1 MTAIPARQ
9 RRRLLAALF
18 SGLAAASAL
27 PLGVVAGANLLLNSS
42 GGRSVDASKQLKIP
56 NTPTALL
63 ATVNDDNQVTTLT
76 VFVLAPQGVGGTII
90 SLAANTRAEV
100 LGNESPRRLVDSY
113 SQGGIAAIALDT
125 EGALDVTFA
134 SVGALSIGEV
144 AELLSIV
151 PSIRAEFDQP
161 VVNTK
166 LSTPDPITTTTVKSR
181 TKVTT
186 PPLPIFVDTELFP
199 AGEIELTSDQAAAV
213 LTATR
218 DGELESARLART
230 KSIWTGVAA
239 AVGGGIAVDLSQS
252 TESTVPDLVPTELA
266 SFIRRVFAG
275 PVQVWQLSAEP
286 VAEIE
291 NPLGIDL
298 YALDHN
304 EVLLLMASVAPSSL
318 SGVNGGF
325 AVQIDSPFND
335 INISHAIV
343 ERLTYL
349 GIGVAL
355 VREVGGPPTKETIFR
370 YSDISAIDGFQ
381 ASLES
386 VLGLLKYS
394 TIKQPVEGI
403 GAQIVLGQD
412 FVDFIAASPTLP
424 ATTIPEPEE

>member
-9 RRRLLAALF
+9 RRRLLGALF
-18 SGLAAASAL
+18 SGLAAACAL
-27 PLGVVAGANLLLNSS
+27 PLGIVAAANLLLNSS
-42 GGRSVDASKQLKIP
+42 GGRSVDANSQLKIP
-56 NTPTALL
+56 STPTALL
-63 ATVNDDNQVTTLT
+63 ATVNDENEVTTLT
-76 VFVLAPQGVGGTII
+76 VFVLSPQGVGGTII
-90 SLAANTRAEV
+90 SLAVNTRVEAAGSET
-100 LGNESPRRLVDSY
+100 PRRLADSF
-113 SQGGIAAIALDT
+113 SQGGVAAIALDT

-134 SVGALSIGEV
+134 SVGALSAGEV
-144 AELLSIV
+144 ATLLSIT
-151 PSIRAEFDQP
+151 PSIHVEFDQP

-166 LSTPDPITTTTVKSR
+166 TSTPDPVTTTTLKSK
-181 TKVTT
+181 TNVT
-186 PPLPIFVDTELFP
+186 PPPQPVAVDTELFP
-199 AGEIELTSDQAAAV
+199 AAGIDLTPDQVASV

-239 AVGGGIAVDLSQS
+239 AVGGGIAIDPAQS
-252 TESTVPDLVPTELA
+252 TESTVTGLVPTELA
-266 SFIRRVFAG
+266 NFVRLVFAG
-275 PVQVWQLSAEP
+275 PVQVWQLNAEP
-286 VAEIE
+286 VAESE
-291 NPLGIDL
+291 NPVGIEL
-298 YALDHN
+298 YALDRS

-335 INISHAIV
+335 VNISHAVV

-355 VREVGGPPTKETIFR
+355 VREIAEPPIKETVFR

-381 ASLES
+381 ASLEG
-386 VLGLLKYS
+386 VLGALKYS

-424 ATTIPEPEE
+424 ATTLPAADE

>member
-18 SGLAAASAL
+18 SGLAAACAL

-42 GGRSVDASKQLKIP
+42 GGRSVDANKQLKIP
-56 NTPTALL
+56 STPTALL
-63 ATVNDDNQVTTLT
+63 ATVNDNNQVTTLT

-100 LGNESPRRLVDSY
+100 LGNETPRRLADSY
-113 SQGGIAAIALDT
+113 SQGGIAAIALET

-134 SVGALSIGEV
+134 SVGALG
-144 AELLSIV
+144 AGDLAALLSIV
-151 PSIRAEFDQP
+151 PSIHAEFDQP
-161 VVNTK
+161 VVNTT
-166 LSTPDPITTTTVKSR
+166 LSTPEPTTTTTVKSR
-181 TKVTT
+181 TKATT
-186 PPLPIFVDTELFP
+186 PPQPISVDSELFP
-199 AGEIELTSDQAAAV
+199 AGEIDLTPEQIASV
-213 LTATR
+213 LVATR
-218 DGELESARLART
+218 GGELESSRLART
-230 KSIWTGVAA
+230 KSIWTGIAA
-239 AVGGGIAVDLSQS
+239 TVGGGIPIDPTQLTDTTIPAV
-252 TESTVPDLVPTELA
+252 VPLDIT
-266 SFIRRVFAG
+266 SFVRLVFAG
-275 PVQVWQLSAEP
+275 PIQVWQLNSEQLSG
-286 VAEIE
+286 VD

-298 YALDHN
+298 YALDHS

-349 GIGVAL
+349 GVGVAL
-355 VREVGGPPTKETIFR
+355 VREIAEPPTKETVFR
-370 YSDISAIDGFQ
+370 YSDIAAIDGLQ

-386 VLGLLKYS
+386 VLGSLKYS

-412 FVDFIAASPTLP
+412 FVDFIAASPDLP
-424 ATTIPEPEE
+424 ATTIPASEE

>member
-9 RRRLLAALF
+9 RRRLLGAMF
-18 SGLAAASAL
+18 SGLAAACAL

-42 GGRSVDASKQLKIP
+42 GGRSVDANSQLKIP
-56 NTPTALL
+56 STPTALL
-63 ATVNDDNQVTTLT
+63 ATVNDENEVTTLT
-76 VFVLAPQGVGGTII
+76 VFVLSPQGVGGTII
-90 SLAANTRAEV
+90 SLAVNTRAEV
-100 LGNESPRRLVDSY
+100 LGSETPRRLTDSFL
-113 SQGGIAAIALDT
+113 QGGIAAIALET

-134 SVGALSIGEV
+134 SVGAIGAGEI
-144 AELLSIV
+144 AALLSVTPLIH
-151 PSIRAEFDQP
+151 AQFDQP

-166 LSTPDPITTTTVKSR
+166 TSTPDPITTTTLKSK
-181 TKVTT
+181 TNVTAS
-186 PPLPIFVDTELFP
+186 PQPVAVDTELFP
-199 AGEIELTSDQAAAV
+199 AGEFDLTPDQVATV
-213 LTATR
+213 LTATQ
-218 DGELESARLART
+218 DGEQESARLART

-239 AVGGGIAVDLSQS
+239 AVSGGIAIDPTQS
-252 TESTVPDLVPTELA
+252 TETTVPELVPTDIA
-266 SFIRRVFAG
+266 NFIRLVFAG

-286 VAEIE
+286 VAESE
-291 NPLGIDL
+291 NPLGIEL
-298 YALDHN
+298 YALDRS

-335 INISHAIV
+335 VNISHAVV

-355 VREVGGPPTKETIFR
+355 VREIAEPPIKETVFR

-381 ASLES
+381 ANLEA
-386 VLGLLKYS
+386 VLGALKYS

-424 ATTIPEPEE
+424 ATTLPAADE

>member
-218 DGELESARLART
+218 DGELESVRLART

>member
-18 SGLAAASAL
+18 SGVAAACAL

-42 GGRSVDASKQLKIP
+42 GGHSVDSNKQLKIP
-56 NTPTALL
+56 STPTALL
-63 ATVNDDNQVTTLT
+63 ATVNDDNEVTTLT

-100 LGNESPRRLVDSY
+100 LGNEPPRRLADSY
-113 SQGGIAAIALDT
+113 SQGGLAAIALDT

-134 SVGALSIGEV
+134 SAGALGAGDI
-144 AELLSIV
+144 AALLSIV
-151 PSIRAEFDQP
+151 PSIHAEFDQP
-161 VVNTK
+161 VVNTTM
-166 LSTPDPITTTTVKSR
+166 STP
-181 TKVTT
+181 
-186 PPLPIFVDTELFP
+186 PPPPVPVDTELFP
-199 AGEIELTSDQAAAV
+199 AGAIELTPDQTASV
-213 LTATR
+213 LTAMR
-218 DGELESARLART
+218 DGESESARLVRT

-239 AVGGGIAVDLSQS
+239 AVGGGVAFDP
-252 TESTVPDLVPTELA
+252 TVLTATTIPDLVPTDIA
-266 SFIRRVFAG
+266 SFIRLVFAG
-275 PVQVWQLSAEP
+275 PVQVWQLD
-286 VAEIE
+286 AEILSGID

-298 YALDHN
+298 YALDRS

-325 AVQIDSPFND
+325 AVQIDSPFSD
-335 INISHAIV
+335 VNISHAVV

-355 VREVGGPPTKETIFR
+355 VREVAGPPTQETVFR
-370 YSDISAIDGFQ
+370 YSDKAAIEGFQ

-386 VLGLLKYS
+386 VLGSLKYD

-403 GAQIVLGQD
+403 SAQIVLGQD
-412 FVDFIAASPTLP
+412 FVDFIATSPTLP
-424 ATTIPEPEE
+424 ATTIPAVEE

>member
-9 RRRLLAALF
+9 RRRLFAALF
-18 SGLAAASAL
+18 SGLAAACVL

-42 GGRSVDASKQLKIP
+42 GGRSVDANKQLKIP
-56 NTPTALL
+56 STPAALL
-63 ATVNDDNQVTTLT
+63 VTVNDDNQVTTLT

-100 LGNESPRRLVDSY
+100 LGDETPRRLADSY
-113 SQGGIAAIALDT
+113 SQGGIAAIALET

-134 SVGALSIGEV
+134 SAGALG
-144 AELLSIV
+144 AGDLAALLSIV
-151 PSIRAEFDQP
+151 PSIHAEFDQP

-166 LSTPDPITTTTVKSR
+166 MSTPDPTTTTTVKSR
-181 TKVTT
+181 PKVTT
-186 PPLPIFVDTELFP
+186 PPQPISVDSELFP
-199 AGEIELTSDQAAAV
+199 AGEIELTPDQIASV
-213 LTATR
+213 LLATR

-230 KSIWTGVAA
+230 KSIWTGMAA
-239 AVGGGIAVDLSQS
+239 AVGGGIPIDPTQVAE
-252 TESTVPDLVPTELA
+252 TTVPAVVPIDIA
-266 SFIRRVFAG
+266 SFIRLVFAG
-275 PVQVWQLSAEP
+275 PVQVWQLNSEP
-286 VAEIE
+286 LSGVD
-291 NPLGIDL
+291 NPVGLDL

-335 INISHAIV
+335 INVSHAMV

-355 VREVGGPPTKETIFR
+355 VREVAEPPAKETVFR
-370 YSDISAIDGFQ
+370 YSDIAAIDGFQ

-386 VLGLLKYS
+386 VLGSLKYS
-394 TIKQPVEGI
+394 TITQPVEGI

-424 ATTIPEPEE
+424 ATTIPASEE